1 MAMRFRIEVRV
12 EWRDQGKPYSSNSL
26 IYSVAPGQSQVN
38 WQTEKVLSVDQLKKL
53 VDTLTSSH
61 GMTIL
66 IEMHYASMLFP
77 VQRNIDF
84 LSMQFKDWST
94 SNVLLTTTCKDL
106 TVSQSTALTPH
117 LVDLAKSQLGIT
129 LDMDV
134 TKTKV
139 VTLTTQDT
147 FTKSP

>member
-12 EWRDQGKPYSSNSL
+12 DWRDQGKTYTNNSL
-26 IYSVAPGQSQVN
+26 IYCVAPGSSQID
-38 WQTEKVLSVDQLKKL
+38 WETEKVLSVDQLKNL
-53 VDTLTSSH
+53 VDSLTKSH

-84 LSMQFKDWST
+84 LSMQFKDWS
-94 SNVLLTTTCKDL
+94 SSGVLLTTTCKDL

-117 LVDLAKSQLGIT
+117 LVNLAKTQQGIT

-147 FTKSP
+147 FTKG